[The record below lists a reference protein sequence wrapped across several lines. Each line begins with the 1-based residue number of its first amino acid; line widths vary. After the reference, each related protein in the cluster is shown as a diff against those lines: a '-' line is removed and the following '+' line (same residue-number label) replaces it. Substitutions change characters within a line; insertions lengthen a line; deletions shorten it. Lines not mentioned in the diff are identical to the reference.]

1 MLALLNLAWQIQ
13 LETEF
18 WEETAEQPFRGI
30 SETRGAWVALG
41 SELYMRKLRQTEP
54 TENLHI

>member
-18 WEETAEQPFRGI
+18 WETAEQPFRGI
-30 SETRGAWVALG
+30 SEIRGAWVALE
-41 SELYMRKLRQTEP
+41 SELYMGKLGQTDP
-54 TENLHI
+54 TEKLLI